1 MKGLKQLI
9 QSPANNKLWDLVCS
23 SQFRKSLVTSW
34 SQFRTLHWKMAK
46 QLNDVSDAR
55 RQCLYYV
62 SLQLFNLFVSC
73 INRNQVLQSWTTCS
87 FPSMAEKWKQLP
99 WGCCVTGSVLRT
111 KWERCFPWVCTSFI
125 QPAFLFHEYD
135 QTTFVASGSFF
146 LCDQS
151 SRVDSML
158 VAGLYIWRIFPFFGG
173 QFF

>member
-62 SLQLFNLFVSC
+62 SLQLFNLFMSC

-99 WGCCVTGSVLRT
+99 WGCCVKGSVLRT

-125 QPAFLFHEYD
+125 QPAVLDTNMTKPHSLLLAVFFY
-135 QTTFVASGSFF
+135 VISRAASIA
-146 LCDQS
+146 C
-151 SRVDSML
+151 
-158 VAGLYIWRIFPFFGG
+158 
-173 QFF
+173 

>member
-46 QLNDVSDAR
+46 HLNDVSDAR

-62 SLQLFNLFVSC
+62 SLQLFNLFMSC

-87 FPSMAEKWKQLP
+87 FPSMGEKWKQLP
-99 WGCCVTGSVLRT
+99 WGCFVKGSVLMT
-111 KWERCFPWVCTSFI
+111 KWERCFPWVRTSFI
-125 QPAFLFHEYD
+125 QPKVLDMNMTKPHSLLQGVFFYVISRA
-135 QTTFVASGSFF
+135 ASIA
-146 LCDQS
+146 C
-151 SRVDSML
+151 
-158 VAGLYIWRIFPFFGG
+158 
-173 QFF
+173 